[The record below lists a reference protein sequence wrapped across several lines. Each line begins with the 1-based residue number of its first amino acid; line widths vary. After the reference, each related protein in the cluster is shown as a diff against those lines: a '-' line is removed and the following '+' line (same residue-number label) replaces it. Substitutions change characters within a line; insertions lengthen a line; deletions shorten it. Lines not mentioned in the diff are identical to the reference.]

1 LQVADI
7 HHTLSPVGGHTVS
20 IVIFSPDGAHVQSG
34 SNDRT
39 IKLWDA
45 ATGAPIRIFEGH
57 SSSRIG
63 RIFPD
68 GARALSG
75 SFDQTLKLWDT
86 ATRALIRTIE
96 GESQGVTSVAFLLDC
111 ARVLSG
117 SDDKAL
123 ELWDA
128 TTGALTLTL
137 ERDDFSRRGRGNQ
150 KVHLTEFA
158 GCATL
163 RAASAITHHCTSLG
177 SKKDIELGTRNP
189 RRTVM
194 PQIRR

>member
-1 LQVADI
+1 AYAGGDILIAAIRSIGSNRSLPPKRNIYVGRKCTLLQCTRLQVADI
-7 HHTLSPVGGHTVS
+7 HHTFSPVGGHTVN
-20 IVIFSPDGAHVQSG
+20 IVIFSPGGAHVQSG

-45 ATGAPIRIFEGH
+45 ATGALIRTFEGH

-96 GESQGVTSVAFLLDC
+96 GESQGVGHLCGLF
-111 ARVLSG
+111 AR
-117 SDDKAL
+117 
-123 ELWDA
+123 
-128 TTGALTLTL
+128 
-137 ERDDFSRRGRGNQ
+137 RR
-150 KVHLTEFA
+150 
-158 GCATL
+158 
-163 RAASAITHHCTSLG
+163 ASALG
-177 SKKDIELGTRNP
+177 QQRQSTRALGRNYGSADP
-189 RRTVM
+189 
-194 PQIRR
+194 